1 MHPAYDAR
9 PMASGR
15 RARAPRLLNRELSWL
30 DFNARVLA
38 LAEDERTPLLE
49 RVKFIAIFA
58 TNLDEFFMVRVA
70 GLQRQV
76 AGGVTVRSPD
86 GLRPAELLEAC
97 SSASAE
103 LAARHARAWSE
114 GIRPALAHAGIRI
127 ARWSEL
133 GATERTGLA
142 GLFAARVFPVLT
154 PLAVDPA
161 HPFPF
166 ISNRSLNLAVRLRDP
181 AGGEERFARIK
192 VPPIL
197 ERFVN
202 IGQPDPSAVTLLPME
217 ELIGGNLER
226 LFRGMEVI
234 GRDTFRVTRDADL
247 AIDDDDAEDLLRT
260 VEDGLRRRERRRRC
274 GWRSGRAAH
283 RDGGT
288 PRPGAR
294 ARGRI
299 GPCAAGAAGARQPV
313 GAASAR
319 PFRTSRTRRS
329 CPGTRAPADL
339 QGEVEI
345 FERHRR
351 ERGARPPPVRVV
363 RGQRAGVHRA
373 GRRRSAGAR
382 HQADPLPH
390 HRRHPIVDAL
400 VRAAETGKQ
409 VVVLVELKARFDEE
423 NNSPGRGCSSAPAA
437 TSSTAWAG

>member
-1 MHPAYDAR
+1 MPPISPRATPAR
-9 PMASGR
+9 
-15 RARAPRLLNRELSWL
+15 
-30 DFNARVLA
+30 
-38 LAEDERTPLLE
+38 
-49 RVKFIAIFA
+49 
-58 TNLDEFFMVRVA
+58 
-70 GLQRQV
+70 
-76 AGGVTVRSPD
+76 
-86 GLRPAELLEAC
+86 
-97 SSASAE
+97 
-103 LAARHARAWSE
+103 WSE

-260 VEDGLRRRERRRRC
+260 VEDGLRRARTSPAVRLEVGEGSAPETVALLGREL
-274 GWRSGRAAH
+274 GLA
-283 RDGGT
+283 
-288 PRPGAR
+288 
-294 ARGRI
+294 
-299 GPCAAGAAGARQPV
+299 
-313 GAASAR
+313 AASVHALPEPLGLANLWELHRLDR
-319 PFRTSRTRRS
+319 PDLKDPPFTS
-329 CPGTRAPADL
+329 APAPALRADL

-345 FERHRR
+345 FERLD
-351 ERGARPPPVRVV
+351 
-363 RGQRAGVHRA
+363 
-373 GRRRSAGAR
+373 AGAIISLT
-382 HQADPLPH
+382 PLFWTTNVTITMEVTYLCFFFYFFIPSH
-390 HRRHPIVDAL
+390 HLYSETKILFPIFFSSITFACSNYIFCCGFM
-400 VRAAETGKQ
+400 AAFIYYYH
-409 VVVLVELKARFDEE
+409 L
-423 NNSPGRGCSSAPAA
+423 
-437 TSSTAWAG
+437 